1 MTHRKRSCI
10 LLAIALVLILLGSIF
25 SNAINTD
32 FGKIKTDRLYLVN
45 DNGYTG
51 KSRPCHD
58 CLSGR

>member
-32 FGKIKTDRLYLVN
+32 FGKIR
-45 DNGYTG
+45 
-51 KSRPCHD
+51 SS
-58 CLSGR
+58 LSGK